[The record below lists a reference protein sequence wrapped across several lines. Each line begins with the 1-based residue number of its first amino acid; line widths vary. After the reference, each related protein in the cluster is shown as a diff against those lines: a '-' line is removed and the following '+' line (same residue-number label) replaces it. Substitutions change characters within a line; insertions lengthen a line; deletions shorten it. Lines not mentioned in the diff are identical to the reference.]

1 MLIRYMGG
9 AGRRVISIYT
19 WDAGNHFV
27 TDVTDAKLAA
37 DLLTTSEF
45 KAADGAAR
53 NRKEVK
59 EVADALDTSPEQ
71 VAKFIDDTFHKPGR

>member
-9 AGRRVISIYT
+9 AGRRVIGIFA

-27 TDVTDAKLAA
+27 TDVTDARLAA
-37 DLLTTSEF
+37 DLLTTNEF

-59 EVADALDTSPEQ
+59 DVAAELNAPAEQ
-71 VAKFIDDTFHKPGR
+71 VEKFLDDASHKLGR